1 MFFLPH
7 GVFFCHGDCLLSR
20 RHVFFVLRIFCFVLG
35 SNFGKDKTVSF
46 FFNMF
51 FVLFKIL
58 SWGQIS
64 EEDRPAGIRN
74 KAECQTS
81 MGEDLQVVPRLQMS
95 AGREWGDLCFVRPGH
110 KDRRGRGSATDAR
123 VDSEENAEERMFPVL
138 RVSPISKKQCNRVLV
153 ARTQSIVTASA
164 CFIDKNSI
172 THQQDQSKDTV
183 RTCTFNSRFWD
194 TAVMVGQ

>member
-1 MFFLPH
+1 MEPNKPLFQVGYIKNHARGSTESAHLCNHRQRRKCNKLAQYRPGPSSDH
-7 GVFFCHGDCLLSR
+7 CPRRLLA
-20 RHVFFVLRIFCFVLG
+20 
-35 SNFGKDKTVSF
+35 GKVT
-46 FFNMF
+46 
-51 FVLFKIL
+51 
-58 SWGQIS
+58 Q
-64 EEDRPAGIRN
+64 IRN

-95 AGREWGDLCFVRPGH
+95 AGRQWGDLCFVRPGH